1 MRYVLGCD
9 GGGGVLA
16 RARRACCAV
25 LVVPGM
31 IGLGLVILGADRVP
45 DEAVARGAESR
56 SKFVTIFSSDGEVR
70 C

>member
-1 MRYVLGCD
+1 
-9 GGGGVLA
+9 
-16 RARRACCAV
+16 
-25 LVVPGM
+25 M